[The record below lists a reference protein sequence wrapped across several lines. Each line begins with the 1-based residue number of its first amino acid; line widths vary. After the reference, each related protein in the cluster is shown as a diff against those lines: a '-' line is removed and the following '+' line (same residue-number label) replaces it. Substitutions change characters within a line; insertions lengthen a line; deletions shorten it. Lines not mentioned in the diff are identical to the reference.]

1 MARASIDTVK
11 TALGALTCNVFGP
24 IAPLDSIGTA
34 GYSRLQ
40 RSPQQDTLRGPANPT
55 SKANPCSSGYA
66 GAGLL
71 RQALDMRDRGDLA
84 SHVQFWAVAN
94 PNTELDDSGMAR
106 LAEKI
111 GAGAQVIVT
120 QPPLGQDS
128 LPRWLEQVDRRGLL
142 GEAQFVIGVP
152 VLTSQQGYMRW
163 CQLCQCSADPV
174 TSRKWAQ
181 LEQHEEQTRQLMEEE
196 ELRLALQSV
205 ESLRLEAD
213 AQRRRDE
220 TTARGVVG
228 YHIMPIFRR
237 SWRVLARY
245 PWSGPV
251 RE

>member
-11 TALGALTCNVFGP
+11 TAL
-24 IAPLDSIGTA
+24 
-34 GYSRLQ
+34 
-40 RSPQQDTLRGPANPT
+40 
-55 SKANPCSSGYA
+55 
-66 GAGLL
+66 GLL